1 MSSEEMQKKLA
12 QLGESNKKNADYE
25 NKMALFSQEIERL
38 NGVVEK
44 KNSEVTNLNRK
55 MHEID

>member
-25 NKMALFSQEIERL
+25 NKIALFSQEIERL

>member
-25 NKMALFSQEIERL
+25 NKMAFFSQEIERL